1 MKIELSEKWEYNDKV
16 FTFYF
21 YFSHFCKVNHTPKK
35 KLICPLNYSCKWQ
48 SMNRK
53 QKLKCAHT
61 VLPYAK
67 FKILHKLK
75 LCIPH
80 PHPIRMYK
88 NHPMRPGWWDSWTSF
103 KRLWISLLGSAR
115 RWCERSFFISW
126 GEFLPLDN
134 IKKIKIQWNL
144 YKEFLWN
151 KSAKVAR
158 LEKKNLRNDHI

>member
-1 MKIELSEKWEYNDKV
+1 M
-16 FTFYF
+16 
-21 YFSHFCKVNHTPKK
+21 
-35 KLICPLNYSCKWQ
+35 LICPLNYSCKWQ
-48 SMNRK
+48 SKNWK
-53 QKLKCAHT
+53 QKFRCTHT

-75 LCIPH
+75 LYIPH

-88 NHPMRPGWWDSWTSF
+88 NHPMRPGWGDSWTSF

-115 RWCERSFFISW
+115 RWCEQSFLISFATW
-126 GEFLPLDN
+126 QKNF
-134 IKKIKIQWNL
+134 KKIQWNS

-158 LEKKNLRNDHI
+158 FEKKKNLRNDHI